1 MKNSNIE
8 ISIIM
13 NCHNGEKFLY
23 ESLQS
28 IIDQTFENWEL
39 IFFDNFSKDKSLE
52 ILKSFS
58 DRRIKFFSS
67 KKFLNLYHARNE
79 AIKKAS
85 GKYICFLDTDD
96 LWVNDKLEKQIKF
109 MEQNKN
115 YVMVYS
121 NYYTIKKEKKFIQN
135 NFSLPEG
142 KITKDLLK
150 KYSIGILTT
159 CVRREVFEKFLFD
172 KNRNIIG
179 DFDFFLK
186 LSLDNSIGCIQEPLA
201 YYRVHDNNLS
211 KKKIE
216 IYINELSDWIELNSK
231 NFNKY
236 ELSLFHIRFLIFKL
250 KIKNFLK
257 KMGV

>member
-1 MKNSNIE
+1 M
-8 ISIIM
+8 
-13 NCHNGEKFLY
+13 
-23 ESLQS
+23 
-28 IIDQTFENWEL
+28 
-39 IFFDNFSKDKSLE
+39 
-52 ILKSFS
+52 
-58 DRRIKFFSS
+58 
-67 KKFLNLYHARNE
+67 
-79 AIKKAS
+79 
-85 GKYICFLDTDD
+85 
-96 LWVNDKLEKQIKF
+96 NDKLEKQIKF

-231 NFNKY
+231 NYNKY